1 MLYKCGVCERTITRK
16 AGDLLTQ
23 LSAGGFRTV
32 PVCAACRKSRRLLF
46 IPETLAFE
54 LGKGRLETI
63 AEYNK
68 EAREDTK
75 GFLYIMPTD
84 EYADE
89 YGSAESIG
97 PDNETED
104 WLNAY
109 YRDYEECPS
118 EDNLAAHGLV
128 KIPAVLQRFDP
139 DCGYYHA

>member
-1 MLYKCGVCERTITRK
+1 MPGTFDNEAGVYLFEEWYDE
-16 AGDLLTQ
+16 GDW
-23 LSAGGFRTV
+23 F
-32 PVCAACRKSRRLLF
+32 
-46 IPETLAFE
+46 
-54 LGKGRLETI
+54 
-63 AEYNK
+63 
-68 EAREDTK
+68 EDTK